1 MAKHKLAHDK
11 ELQDSVTQKHLRTNE
26 DGFARM
32 GKDGQTSLHLAAAR
46 GDLNLVQKLI
56 TATTNDKKMSLINAQ
71 DYNNW
76 QPIHEAS
83 RNGHVHIVK
92 WLVEQ
97 GCEIGKSTTPQGD
110 GTPLRWA
117 QMSLNSDHP
126 VVVYLKQINAPL
138 HAEQ

>member
-1 MAKHKLAHDK
+1 MEK
-11 ELQDSVTQKHLRTNE
+11 KHLRAKE

-46 GDLNLVQKLI
+46 GDLNLVKKLI
-56 TATTNDKKMSLINAQ
+56 TATTSDKKISLINAA

-76 QPIHEAS
+76 MPIHEAS
-83 RNGHVHIVK
+83 RNGHVTVVK

-97 GCEIGKSTTPQGD
+97 GAKVGRSTTPQGD

-117 QMSLNSDHP
+117 QMSLKSDHP

-138 HAEQ
+138 HEE